1 MPIHRNDLSARRACP
16 ALRMSSLALLATLVS
31 ACTGT
36 DDPRQGGF
44 FDGVSNVFSGGYDR
58 RIEREQ
64 AALGQEMGQQSQL
77 QTRAVSLEQTRRE
90 QQQEIRK
97 VKRQIGDLEKRLD
110 AARKRQSGPVHTA
123 SQTDSFTRAEIQ
135 LASLQTRV
143 QHIERPD
150 RINDDVAKDLKTM
163 NDEISDLSALVSSL
177 D

>member
-1 MPIHRNDLSARRACP
+1 MPIHRNGLSTRRACT
-16 ALRMSSLALLATLVS
+16 ALRMPSLALLATLVS

-44 FDGVSNVFSGGYDR
+44 FDGVSNMFNGGYDR

-77 QTRAVSLEQTRRE
+77 QTRAASLEQTRRQ

-110 AARKRQSGPVHTA
+110 AARKRQSGLVQA
-123 SQTDSFTRAEIQ
+123 SQTESITRAEIQ

-143 QHIERPD
+143 QRVEQPD